1 MGWSA
6 TAAKLFVW
14 YLATQWSSSGALAS
28 IDAISGEQQVG
39 NTQVDS
45 VRQLRGAGIP
55 RDAYQ
60 YASHRDSAGEIS
72 RGRDSGTIDIASSL
86 ERDSSVFVSESNT
99 YSQQQPHADEI
110 SVCRKMTLDFSKA
123 SNGRSMFA
131 GAFVRGDWFH
141 SFGVNIDAEGHDG
154 SKNVHP
160 MIFDS
165 GNVENNG
172 MGNQAFA
179 LGSPN
184 FDCEGFGVGAGGKI
198 GKAGENCKPLGNM
211 LIPSQKPVQSTG
223 GVLIFE
229 FLKTTTVENIG
240 FLNLGSSDQIMVVR
254 KDGSMEKISLFSV
267 GQNGYQNIN
276 LDMENVQK
284 LHVSLHSFGAVTG
297 LDLCISA
304 E

>member
-6 TAAKLFVW
+6 TTAKLFVW
-14 YLATQWSSSGALAS
+14 CVATQWSLSVALAS
-28 IDAISGEQQVG
+28 IDDGNREQQLD
-39 NTQVDS
+39 NTQMDS

-72 RGRDSGTIDIASSL
+72 RTRDSATIDIASSL

-123 SNGRSMFA
+123 SNGRNMFA

-141 SFGVNIDAEGHDG
+141 SFGVSIDAEGHDG

-165 GNVENNG
+165 GDVESNG
-172 MGNQAFA
+172 MGNHAFA

-198 GKAGENCKPLGNM
+198 GKAGENCEPLGNM
-211 LIPSQKPVQSTG
+211 LIPSQKPAQGTG

-229 FLKTTTVENIG
+229 FHKTTTVENIG
-240 FLNLGSSDQIMVVR
+240 FLNLGSNDQIKVIR
-254 KDGSMEKISLFSV
+254 DDGNMEKLSLFSV

-276 LDMENVQK
+276 LDVENVQK

-297 LDLCISA
+297 LDLCIA
-304 E
+304 NE